1 MTYKNAIKNNS
12 NKKAIAFIIAG
23 ILFIF
28 VFTSITGGQRTYEV
42 RPEIELPDY
51 RTDNANLIEAYER
64 LMDRYMDLVE
74 KNLGTID
81 LDIKNTAQALVS
93 INKKLD
99 ELSARTARIEKAL
112 GIEEPQ
118 RPINKSQI
126 TKEPDSKEIKSEGQ
140 Q

>member
-51 RTDNANLIEAYER
+51 RTDNAHLIEAYER